1 MFLGTYNHNLDTKN
15 RLTIPSKVLSQL
27 GDTKTVIV
35 SKGLDGCLELR
46 KVSDFDAYSQKLLT
60 LSQTKLKTRTMLRQL
75 LANASDIEIDSA
87 NRILLPTNLLNE
99 AHITKEVVIIGVG
112 DKCEL
117 WDKAAYEA
125 FKADSDKLLEELV
138 ESIEIDE

>member
-46 KVSDFDAYSQKLLT
+46 KVADFETYSQKLLT

-99 AHITKEVVIIGVG
+99 ANITKEVVIIGVG

-117 WDKAAYEA
+117 WDKQAYET

-138 ESIEIDE
+138 ESIDINE

>member
-1 MFLGTYNHNLDTKN
+1 MFLGTFNHNLDAKN

-27 GDTKTVIV
+27 GDTKTVII

-46 KVSDFDAYSQKLLT
+46 RVADFDTYSQKLLT

-87 NRILLPTNLLNE
+87 NRILIPTNLLNE
-99 AHITKEVVIIGVG
+99 ASIVKEVVIIGVG
-112 DKCEL
+112 DKCEI
-117 WDKAAYEA
+117 WDKQAYET
-125 FKADSDKLLEELV
+125 FKSDSDKLLEELV
-138 ESIEIDE
+138 ESIDIE

>member
-15 RLTIPSKVLSQL
+15 RLTIPSKVLNQL

-46 KVSDFDAYSQKLLT
+46 KVADFEAYSQKLLT

-75 LANASDIEIDSA
+75 LANASDLEIDSA

-99 AHITKEVVIIGVG
+99 ANITKEVVIIGVG

-117 WDKAAYEA
+117 WDKLAYET

-138 ESIEIDE
+138 ESIDINE